1 MRIIARKRNN
11 GFTLVEV
18 LVALLILTLSMLAI
32 FEGLVLLSHINLQNL
47 LRDEAVR
54 IAEEKINSLRNSNFS
69 ETEGTQLLSRR
80 VKNFTKDFMV
90 SWRLEPISTAA
101 SALKVDVTWV
111 LTGKE
116 YTHSVV
122 SIVSMAR

>member
-101 SALKVDVTWV
+101 SALKVDVKWV

-116 YTHSVV
+116 YTHSVI

>member
-101 SALKVDVTWV
+101 SALKVDVKWV

>member
-1 MRIIARKRNN
+1 MRITVRKRNN

-69 ETEGTQLLSRR
+69 ETQGAHVVSRR
-80 VKNFTKDFMV
+80 VKNFTKDFTV

-101 SALKVDVTWV
+101 SALKVDVKWV

>member
-18 LVALLILTLSMLAI
+18 LIALLILTLSMLAI

-101 SALKVDVTWV
+101 SALKVDVKWV